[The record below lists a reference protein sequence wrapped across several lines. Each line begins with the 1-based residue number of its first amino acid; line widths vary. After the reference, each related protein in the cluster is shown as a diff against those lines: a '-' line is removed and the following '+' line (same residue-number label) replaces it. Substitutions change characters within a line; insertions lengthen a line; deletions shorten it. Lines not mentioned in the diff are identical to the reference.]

1 MQSQTWASD
10 QISRSVVSDSLR
22 PHELQHAPCLC
33 APHLCSCCPAG
44 LCLPCLCAPHL
55 CSCCPAGLCLPCL
68 CAPRLCLC
76 CPAGLC
82 LPCLCVPRLCLCC
95 PAGLCLP
102 CLCVPRLCLC
112 CPAGLLPALP
122 LPHRPTLSAA
132 IFSHATE
139 PAAVLINSPP
149 RFPASTPV
157 QMGPFAYLN
166 HSPTSHRTQGKSCS
180 LPAFPTP
187 SLGHA

>member
-1 MQSQTWASD
+1 MPYMPTCPPGALHRPSSLPVFSSVSSTRLSAPELLAPSFARAAQQASVCPA
-10 QISRSVVSDSLR
+10 SVHPVFARAAQQASVCPASVCPR
-22 PHELQHAPCLC
+22 
-33 APHLCSCCPAG
+33 LCSCCPAG
-44 LCLPCLCAPHL
+44 L
-55 CSCCPAGLCLPCL
+55 
-68 CAPRLCLC
+68 R
-76 CPAGLC
+76 
-82 LPCLCVPRLCLCC
+82 
-95 PAGLCLP
+95 
-102 CLCVPRLCLC
+102 
-112 CPAGLLPALP
+112 PALP

-132 IFSHATE
+132 TFSHATE

-149 RFPASTPV
+149 RSPASTPV